1 MSSAANGANKFNALK
16 LAFAVVRL
24 IAVLSLVTFAY
35 DWRTPLLTGVRPQ
48 ALAVLL
54 TMPALVIAL
63 EFWLMQRPSGRN
75 IAIRALRIA
84 TLAVAG
90 FVLIATASLEAR
102 FHWQRWQVLAAE
114 PQQLESLGRHF
125 IVGFRTW
132 EDVRKLVELR
142 AIAGIY
148 VSAANV
154 RDMTTADIRRHVD
167 EIQAIRN
174 QQNLPPLWITTDQE
188 GGSVS
193 RLSPPLVRMPPLADV
208 VSKNS
213 DPQSRR
219 IAVQQYAETQGREL
233 AAAGINLNF
242 APVVDINFSV
252 KSSRDMSTRIYER
265 AISDDADTVETW
277 QRTIAPH

>member
-174 QQNLPPLWITTDQE
+174 QQNLPPL
-188 GGSVS
+188 
-193 RLSPPLVRMPPLADV
+193 ADV